1 MVMPTHDLAIKAALR
16 MCPDLAPED
25 AVIVRI
31 TDTLHLNRMW
41 LSPAAQRLL
50 EKESEPSAS

>member
-1 MVMPTHDLAIKAALR
+1 MVMPTEELAIKAALR
-16 MCPDLAPED
+16 MCPDLAPEN

-41 LSPAAQRLL
+41 LSPAARTRQPER
-50 EKESEPSAS
+50 SAEGA